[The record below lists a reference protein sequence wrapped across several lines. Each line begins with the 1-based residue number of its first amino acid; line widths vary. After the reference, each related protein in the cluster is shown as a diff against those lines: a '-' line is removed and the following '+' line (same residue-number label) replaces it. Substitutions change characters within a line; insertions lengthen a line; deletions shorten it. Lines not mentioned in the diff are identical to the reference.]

1 MADGK
6 TTNDLFDELD
16 IIVEV
21 GQDRRN
27 LLSDMLDKLSDIKD
41 KLNDIK
47 ELLQP

>member
-6 TTNDLFDELD
+6 TTNDIFDKLD
-16 IIVEV
+16 IIIGV

-27 LLSDMLDKLSDIKD
+27 LLSDMLDKLSDVKD

>member
-6 TTNDLFDELD
+6 TTDDLFEKLD
-16 IIVEV
+16 IIITS
-21 GQDRRN
+21 GGDRID
-27 LLSDMLDKLSDIKD
+27 LLRDILD